1 MRYRAMT
8 QSPSPIVDEVAVTL
22 ASCPFCGATPHRGKM
37 GVQYDQL
44 HGEPFQR
51 YRVWCPHGCA
61 SIDRVNEEQTRAA
74 WNTRHAGTP
83 VAWLLNH
90 PHHGERLSQAAITD
104 GDRSLGWVDTPLY
117 ALVSLTSPPKA
128 ARLRVKPLEWRAQ
141 THVPDVPWSETLLL
155 QRIGHHNL
163 GRYAGSYSVQE
174 MSPGGKWG
182 WWCSWTSDREPEG
195 VEDTEEAAQ
204 AACQADF
211 VARISTV
218 LLPPTADLNPGA
230 TNAR

>member
-61 SIDRVNEEQTRAA
+61 SIDRINEEQTRAA

-128 ARLRVKPLEWRAQ
+128 GAGEPIGYYIDPDYRA
-141 THVPDVPWSETLLL
+141 
-155 QRIGHHNL
+155 
-163 GRYAGSYSVQE
+163 
-174 MSPGGKWG
+174 
-182 WWCSWTSDREPEG
+182 
-195 VEDTEEAAQ
+195 
-204 AACQADF
+204 
-211 VARISTV
+211 
-218 LLPPTADLNPGA
+218 LNPGGHDA
-230 TNAR
+230 K